1 VFCTLLEICAAA
13 PFRRVG
19 SVEKHWHR
27 NLLRRPAFSAIVYAA
42 FDMRRDHNQINR
54 IKDECRRAHSD
65 AGAIK
70 QCIADLALR
79 RAKEPELP

>member
-1 VFCTLLEICAAA
+1 M
-13 PFRRVG
+13 RVIG
-19 SVEKHWHR
+19 IAILALIS
-27 NLLRRPAFSAIVYAA
+27 LSAIVYAA